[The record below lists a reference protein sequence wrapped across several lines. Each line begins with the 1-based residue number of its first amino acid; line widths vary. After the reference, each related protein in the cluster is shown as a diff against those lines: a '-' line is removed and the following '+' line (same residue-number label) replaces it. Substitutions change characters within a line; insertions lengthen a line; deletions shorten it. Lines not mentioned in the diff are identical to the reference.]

1 MGAKGERI
9 DLKTGGAQ
17 GYLRIATEEAF
28 ITAEVLLAYKRLI
41 ATGVDDPG
49 FVSLWGFYSG
59 SPSVR
64 ATTVIERLQDLGAR
78 RLADMDATGIDKAV
92 IALTAPGTHVFA
104 ADEAR
109 RLTTDANDQL
119 GEACR
124 RHPHRFIGMTAI
136 APQDPV
142 WSAKEVQ
149 RGHSQGFKAVILNG
163 HVKGEYTDDQKYW
176 PIFEAAEALGTPVY
190 LHPQGPSKGL
200 IGPLL
205 QRGLDGAVYGFGVDT
220 GLHLLRLIVMGV
232 FDRYPKL
239 KFVVG
244 HGGEALPYWAYRLDY
259 MHAAGIRSGRYDFL
273 KPLELP
279 ISGYFKRNIYVTFSG
294 MAWEPAIQF
303 CKSTLGADRILY
315 AMDYPY
321 QYQPDEVA
329 AQDAMAMSAEDKKA
343 FFQTNAEKVFDL

>member
-1 MGAKGERI
+1 MT

-28 ITAEVLLAYKRLI
+28 ITAGVLSAYKRLI
-41 ATGVDDPG
+41 AAGIDDPG
-49 FVSLWGFYSG
+49 FVSLWGFYSA
-59 SPSVR
+59 SQSAR
-64 ATTVIERLQDLGAR
+64 ATSVIERLQDLGAR
-78 RLADMDATGIDKAV
+78 RLADMDAAGIDKAI

-104 ADEAR
+104 AEEAK
-109 RLTTDANDQL
+109 RLTADANDQL
-119 GEACR
+119 AAACR
-124 RHPHRFIGMTAI
+124 RHADRFIGMTAI
-136 APQDPV
+136 APQDPQ
-142 WSAKEVQ
+142 WSAREMQ
-149 RGHSQGFKAVILNG
+149 RGHAMGFKAVILNG
-163 HVKGEYTDDQKYW
+163 HVNSEYMDDQKYW
-176 PIFEAAEALGTPVY
+176 PIFEAAEALGTPIY

-200 IGPLL
+200 
-205 QRGLDGAVYGFGVDT
+205 DT
-220 GLHLLRLIVMGV
+220 GLHLLRLIVMRV

-259 MHAAGIRSGRYDFL
+259 MHAAAIRSGRYDFL

-294 MAWEPAIQF
+294 VAWEPAIQF
-303 CKSTLGADRILY
+303 CKATLGIDRIMY

-329 AQDAMAMSAEDKKA
+329 AQDAMAMSAPDKKA
-343 FFQTNAEKVFDL
+343 FFQTNAEKVFGLRQGASAPA

>member
-1 MGAKGERI
+1 MTE
-9 DLKTGGAQ
+9 LKTGGAQ

-28 ITAEVLLAYKRLI
+28 ITPEVLSAYKGLI
-41 ATGVDDPG
+41 AAGFDDPG

-64 ATTVIERLQDLGAR
+64 ATAVREKLQDLGAR
-78 RLADMDATGIDKAV
+78 RLADMDATGIDKAI

-109 RLTTDANDQL
+109 HLTIDANDQL

-124 RHPHRFIGMTAI
+124 RHPDRFIGMTAI
-136 APQDPV
+136 APQDPA

-149 RGHSQGFKAVILNG
+149 RGHAMGFKAVILNG
-163 HVKGEYTDDQKYW
+163 HVRGEYTDDQKYW

-190 LHPQGPSKGL
+190 LHPQGPPKGL

-205 QRGLDGAVYGFGVDT
+205 ERGLDGAVFGFGVDT

-273 KPLELP
+273 KPLQLP

-329 AQDAMAMSAEDKKA
+329 AQDAMAMSAQDKKA
-343 FFQTNAEKVFDL
+343 FFQTNAETVFGL

>member
-1 MGAKGERI
+1 MTE
-9 DLKTGGAQ
+9 LKTGGAQ

-28 ITAEVLLAYKRLI
+28 ITTEVLLAYKRLI
-41 ATGVDDPG
+41 AAGVDDPG
-49 FVSLWGFYSG
+49 FVSLWRFYSG
-59 SPSVR
+59 SSSVR
-64 ATTVIERLQDLGAR
+64 ATAVRERLQDLGAR
-78 RLADMDATGIDKAV
+78 RLADMDATGIDKAI

-109 RLTTDANDQL
+109 HLTTDANDQL

-124 RHPHRFIGMTAI
+124 RHPDRFIGMTAI
-136 APQDPV
+136 APQDPA

-149 RGHSQGFKAVILNG
+149 RGHAQGFKAVILNG
-163 HVKGEYTDDQKYW
+163 HVRGEYTDDQKYW

-205 QRGLDGAVYGFGVDT
+205 ERGLDGAVFGFGVDT

-239 KFVVG
+239 KFIVG

-273 KPLELP
+273 KPLQLP

-329 AQDAMAMSAEDKKA
+329 VQDAMAMGAQDKKA
-343 FFQTNAEKVFDL
+343 FFQTNAETVFGL